1 MMEEGEDNEIHFT
14 EEKETGD
21 HALNLKFTIG
31 YSSNMIG
38 AIHNLTLGDKKEIFF
53 PSAHTGVIY
62 NYETHEQ
69 KLLQGHCNKIT
80 ACIAVHDPDK
90 ETNKRWIVTAD
101 SGKDSMIV
109 IWDADTAT
117 PYRTIFIKKS
127 DEIVSLDISKN
138 CNYIATL
145 SNELDE
151 KRNVIS
157 QVITVWEWKTQTDFI
172 FNAIF
177 FDKEGEIFNL
187 LRFNPNIY
195 GEEIEVLING
205 PKKILFWLIHPT
217 NPQACRCYFPPKK
230 KAGEDKK
237 DKEKK
242 EKEKE
247 KKELEK
253 EKVDKEEGEKANKD
267 KGSSIKEKEQLCF
280 TQSTFLNE
288 ETMVITATTSGK
300 VIVWDTCEALCLEDE
315 VATDRRKI
323 KTVQLL
329 KYKTNEVSDKDVINF
344 LINHGKLIVIGSG
357 DGAIKFYDYNF
368 IILRWFEGVC
378 WLVTSISFD
387 LGLSR
392 SKDDIFGLEGSKID
406 DENSKESNKF
416 SCIPF
421 ITSDISGCIK
431 RVSDTK
437 SQMIFVSDQNIEYME
452 IYRGMESNIKSIAVH
467 PVKQLIA
474 LGTDGNSN
482 FKKKKER
489 QVKDTI
495 LREKKFEFRSYV
507 QLYYYPDYMK
517 VIMEENEM
525 REQENQKRKKE
536 KEEENKK
543 NDKEKTGKKAD
554 NFEPQKR
561 PDPYKIYTEHCP
573 TVIEFSNDG
582 HYLMV
587 GFDKGDVLIFSPEN
601 LNENRGK
608 IDVVEITEK
617 DRPPILEIIFANDN
631 KHLAVSDK
639 SGRIGLFR
647 NDNPNPE
654 K

>member
-1 MMEEGEDNEIHFT
+1 
-14 EEKETGD
+14 
-21 HALNLKFTIG
+21 
-31 YSSNMIG
+31 
-38 AIHNLTLGDKKEIFF
+38 
-53 PSAHTGVIY
+53 
-62 NYETHEQ
+62 
-69 KLLQGHCNKIT
+69 
-80 ACIAVHDPDK
+80 
-90 ETNKRWIVTAD
+90 
-101 SGKDSMIV
+101 
-109 IWDADTAT
+109 
-117 PYRTIFIKKS
+117 
-127 DEIVSLDISKN
+127 
-138 CNYIATL
+138 
-145 SNELDE
+145 
-151 KRNVIS
+151 
-157 QVITVWEWKTQTDFI
+157 
-172 FNAIF
+172 
-177 FDKEGEIFNL
+177 
-187 LRFNPNIY
+187 
-195 GEEIEVLING
+195 
-205 PKKILFWLIHPT
+205 
-217 NPQACRCYFPPKK
+217 
-230 KAGEDKK
+230 
-237 DKEKK
+237 
-242 EKEKE
+242 
-247 KKELEK
+247 
-253 EKVDKEEGEKANKD
+253 
-267 KGSSIKEKEQLCF
+267 
-280 TQSTFLNE
+280 
-288 ETMVITATTSGK
+288 
-300 VIVWDTCEALCLEDE
+300 
-315 VATDRRKI
+315 
-323 KTVQLL
+323 
-329 KYKTNEVSDKDVINF
+329 
-344 LINHGKLIVIGSG
+344 
-357 DGAIKFYDYNF
+357 
-368 IILRWFEGVC
+368 
-378 WLVTSISFD
+378 
-387 LGLSR
+387 
-392 SKDDIFGLEGSKID
+392 
-406 DENSKESNKF
+406 
-416 SCIPF
+416 
-421 ITSDISGCIK
+421 
-431 RVSDTK
+431 
-437 SQMIFVSDQNIEYME
+437 MIFVSDQNIEYME